1 MRFDMSYVYLI
12 VGMGIVTYLPRMMPA
27 TILSRKKLPKLLIRF
42 LSYIPAAVLS
52 ALFFPGV
59 LLSGHQFDV
68 GVSNPLF
75 VASLLT
81 FPIAYKTRNMF
92 LTVIFGMV
100 IIVILNNIVYH

>member
-1 MRFDMSYVYLI
+1 MKFDMGYIYLI

-27 TILSRKKLPKLLIRF
+27 TVLSRKKLPKLLIKF

-52 ALFFPGV
+52 ALFFPSV
-59 LLSGHQFDV
+59 LLSGHEINL

-75 VASLLT
+75 VTSLLT